1 MGGGGSSATP
11 DASCTSKTS
20 GCRVEAF
27 NDWNFTGTQHGF
39 GHNDTNV
46 CSKDCNICVNIKGIS
61 SYKVLDCPETVVPV
75 GHYRENGY
83 AQPMG
88 TDGPLGY
95 SLALKGDV
103 GGVPNGWDNNIW
115 GLTFHTVP
123 EPDANQIKYDMPTY
137 GITADGSGT
146 GEVNLPKQGIS
157 ADRDDVILAT
167 IKDRSKA
174 GRPCPSG
181 TGYFMQGA
189 TKVRCLYG
197 KTNDA
202 ALRDLHTNKNGVT
215 NDPRASMHA
224 NLKEQFCSIPDN
236 WTKNPGGGSCMEWDS
251 GKTIGK
257 QYCGV
262 GNRIATD
269 GSCTVDLLGK
279 TFYDELAV
287 AYCRGSGKSQEWCS
301 CYNVTKGVC
310 DTDSTAAGCSDK
322 RLGFDKL
329 VEKTPEGFKGQWT
342 SMEGCFGGVCIGNKY
357 IVDNANQN
365 CSKPVQICVQEFDFA
380 SIADSTINATCNQ
393 TADTG
398 GTPSVDNGTGGTPTT
413 YPDRSIGD
421 TLDVSF
427 RSNLP
432 EFMRPYVPVT
442 IDEIKSDSKKQL
454 GIGGVSSSSMLCCC
468 ILLMVA
474 AG

>member
-1 MGGGGSSATP
+1 MGTDP
-11 DASCTSKTS
+11 SCSSKTS
-20 GCRVEAF
+20 GCRVHIYKHGGYGGPNWGTGQ
-27 NDWNFTGTQHGF
+27 NDSNL
-39 GHNDTNV
+39 
-46 CSKDCNICVNIKGIS
+46 CRKDCNICVHTQGVS

-75 GHYRENGY
+75 GHYQRNGY

-95 SLALKGDV
+95 SLALKGENA
-103 GGVPNGWDNNIW
+103 GMPEGWNDNMW
-115 GLTFHTVP
+115 GISFHTVP

-236 WTKNPGGGSCMEWDS
+236 WTKNPGGGTCMEWDS
-251 GKTIGK
+251 GKTIAK

-269 GSCTVDLLGK
+269 GSCTQANLGTNNFK
-279 TFYDELAV
+279 ELAI
-287 AYCRGSGKSQEWCS
+287 AYCKTATGKADQWCS
-301 CYNVTKGVC
+301 CYNVTNGVC
-310 DTDSTAAGCSDK
+310 TSTPAAAGCDTK
-322 RLGFDKL
+322 RQQFDKL
-329 VEKTPEGFKGQWT
+329 VESTPVAYKPLWAGREA
-342 SMEGCFGGVCIGNKY
+342 CFGSVCQGSKY
-357 IVDNANQN
+357 IPENANQN
-365 CSKPVQICVQEFDFA
+365 CNAPIQICSQTFDLSQISES
-380 SIADSTINATCNQ
+380 SIEAKCNL

-398 GTPSVDNGTGGTPTT
+398 TQPSVSDGSSPSSGGGGGSGGSGGGGSDGGSPQTGINAYIPT
-413 YPDRSIGD
+413 SID
-421 TLDVSF
+421 DLKT
-427 RSNLP
+427 
-432 EFMRPYVPVT
+432 
-442 IDEIKSDSKKQL
+442 DSKKQMAV
-454 GIGGVSSSSMLCCC
+454 GGVGILFMCCC
-468 ILLMVA
+468 CMFLLLLVA
-474 AG
+474 G